1 MDGMLA
7 ELAELRAENL
17 RLTAAL
23 EAASELQDD
32 AEAYADGRGGG
43 VAAVEAAACA
53 AAQASSALQR
63 RPVPAPLDDLDYEP
77 RDASGHAAVGHA
89 AVTIARAV
97 VDPTARGKDDPTAR
111 GKDADP
117 RPDAARRAG
126 TALDGARPVRRV
138 LDGSAAAA
146 AAAAAVVVDGTDGA
160 DGASAV
166 RPSEAGAVR
175 QSDAGAVRQSEAGAV
190 RQSEAGAVRQSEAG
204 AAVHGLSKWTGK
216 SLSAEMDE

>member
-23 EAASELQDD
+23 EAATELQDD

-53 AAQASSALQR
+53 AAQASSALHR
-63 RPVPAPLDDLDYEP
+63 RPVPAPLDDLDDEP
-77 RDASGHAAVGHA
+77 RDASGHAAVGLA

-97 VDPTARGKDDPTAR
+97 VDPTAR

-146 AAAAAVVVDGTDGA
+146 AVAEGVDGTDGA

-166 RPSEAGAVR
+166 R
-175 QSDAGAVRQSEAGAV
+175 QSEAGAV
-190 RQSEAGAVRQSEAG
+190 RQSVAGAVRPSEAG
-204 AAVHGLSKWTGK
+204 AVHGLSKWTGK

>member
-1 MDGMLA
+1 MLA

-53 AAQASSALQR
+53 AAQASSALHR
-63 RPVPAPLDDLDYEP
+63 RPVPAPLDDLDDEP
-77 RDASGHAAVGHA
+77 RDASGHAAVGLA

-97 VDPTARGKDDPTAR
+97 VDPTAR

-138 LDGSAAAA
+138 FDGSAAAA
-146 AAAAAVVVDGTDGA
+146 VVAAAAAAVAEGVDGSDGA
-160 DGASAV
+160 DGASAVRQSEAGAV

-175 QSDAGAVRQSEAGAV
+175 QSDAGAVRP
-190 RQSEAGAVRQSEAG
+190 SEAG

>member
-53 AAQASSALQR
+53 AAQASSALHR
-63 RPVPAPLDDLDYEP
+63 RPVPAPLDDLDDEP
-77 RDASGHAAVGHA
+77 RDASGHAAVGLA

-97 VDPTARGKDDPTAR
+97 VDPTAR

-146 AAAAAVVVDGTDGA
+146 AAAAAAVVDGTDGA

-175 QSDAGAVRQSEAGAV
+175 QSEAGAV
-190 RQSEAGAVRQSEAG
+190 RQSEVG

>member
-1 MDGMLA
+1 
-7 ELAELRAENL
+7 
-17 RLTAAL
+17 
-23 EAASELQDD
+23 
-32 AEAYADGRGGG
+32 
-43 VAAVEAAACA
+43 VEAAACA
-53 AAQASSALQR
+53 AVQASSALHR
-63 RPVPAPLDDLDYEP
+63 RPVPAPLDDLDDEP
-77 RDASGHAAVGHA
+77 RDASGHAAVGLA

-97 VDPTARGKDDPTAR
+97 DDPTAR
-111 GKDADP
+111 GKDP

-146 AAAAAVVVDGTDGA
+146 AVAAAAAAVAEGVDGTDGA

-166 RPSEAGAVR
+166 RQSE
-175 QSDAGAVRQSEAGAV
+175 AGAVRQSEAGAV
-190 RQSEAGAVRQSEAG
+190 RPSVAGAVRQSEAG

>member
-1 MDGMLA
+1 MLA

-53 AAQASSALQR
+53 AAQASSALHR
-63 RPVPAPLDDLDYEP
+63 RPVPAPLDDLDDEP

-97 VDPTARGKDDPTAR
+97 ADPTAR

-138 LDGSAAAA
+138 SDGSAAAA
-146 AAAAAVVVDGTDGA
+146 AAVVAEGVDGSDGA
-160 DGASAV
+160 DRAS
-166 RPSEAGAVR
+166 
-175 QSDAGAVRQSEAGAV
+175 AVRQSEAGAV
-190 RQSEAGAVRQSEAG
+190 RQSEAGAV
-204 AAVHGLSKWTGK
+204 VHGLSKWTGK

>member
-1 MDGMLA
+1 MLA

-23 EAASELQDD
+23 EAATELQDD

-53 AAQASSALQR
+53 AAQASSALHR
-63 RPVPAPLDDLDYEP
+63 RPVPAPLDDLDDEP
-77 RDASGHAAVGHA
+77 RDASGHAAVGLA

-97 VDPTARGKDDPTAR
+97 ADPTARGKDDPTAR

-146 AAAAAVVVDGTDGA
+146 AAAAAAVVAEGVDGTDGA

-166 RPSEAGAVR
+166 RQSEAGAVR
-175 QSDAGAVRQSEAGAV
+175 QSVAGAVRQSEAGAW
-190 RQSEAGAVRQSEAG
+190 
-204 AAVHGLSKWTGK
+204 AVHGLSKWTGK

>member
-1 MDGMLA
+1 MLA

-43 VAAVEAAACA
+43 AAAVEAAACA
-53 AAQASSALQR
+53 AAQASSALHR
-63 RPVPAPLDDLDYEP
+63 RPVPAPLDDLDDEP

-97 VDPTARGKDDPTAR
+97 VDPTAR

-146 AAAAAVVVDGTDGA
+146 AVAEGVDGSDGA
-160 DGASAV
+160 DGAS
-166 RPSEAGAVR
+166 
-175 QSDAGAVRQSEAGAV
+175 AV

-204 AAVHGLSKWTGK
+204 AAVHRRRERWSTGCPSGLERVSRPRWTNRDSGHDDNGA
-216 SLSAEMDE
+216 LEVIT

>member
-1 MDGMLA
+1 MLA

-53 AAQASSALQR
+53 AAQASSALHR
-63 RPVPAPLDDLDYEP
+63 RPVPAPLDDLDDEP
-77 RDASGHAAVGHA
+77 RDASGHAAVGLA

-97 VDPTARGKDDPTAR
+97 VDPTAR

-146 AAAAAVVVDGTDGA
+146 TAAAAAAAVAEGVDGSDGA

-166 RPSEAGAVR
+166 RPSVAGALR
-175 QSDAGAVRQSEAGAV
+175 PSEAGAV
-190 RQSEAGAVRQSEAG
+190 
-204 AAVHGLSKWTGK
+204 VHGLSKWTGK

>member
-43 VAAVEAAACA
+43 VAAVEAASCA
-53 AAQASSALQR
+53 AAQ
-63 RPVPAPLDDLDYEP
+63 
-77 RDASGHAAVGHA
+77 
-89 AVTIARAV
+89 
-97 VDPTARGKDDPTAR
+97 AR

-138 LDGSAAAA
+138 
-146 AAAAAVVVDGTDGA
+146 
-160 DGASAV
+160 
-166 RPSEAGAVR
+166 
-175 QSDAGAVRQSEAGAV
+175 Q
-190 RQSEAGAVRQSEAG
+190 
-204 AAVHGLSKWTGK
+204 
-216 SLSAEMDE
+216 

>member
-1 MDGMLA
+1 MLA

-53 AAQASSALQR
+53 AAQASSALHR
-63 RPVPAPLDDLDYEP
+63 RPVPAPLDDLDDEP

-97 VDPTARGKDDPTAR
+97 DDPTAK

-126 TALDGARPVRRV
+126 TALDGGRPVRRV
-138 LDGSAAAA
+138 SDGSAAAA
-146 AAAAAVVVDGTDGA
+146 AAAAAAAVAEGVDGSDGA

-166 RPSEAGAVR
+166 RPSEAGAVH
-175 QSDAGAVRQSEAGAV
+175 QSVAGAV
-190 RQSEAGAVRQSEAG
+190 
-204 AAVHGLSKWTGK
+204 VHGLSKWTGK

>member
-1 MDGMLA
+1 MLA

-53 AAQASSALQR
+53 AAQASSALHR
-63 RPVPAPLDDLDYEP
+63 RPVPAPLDDLDDEP

-146 AAAAAVVVDGTDGA
+146 TAAAAAAAVAEGVDGSDGA

-166 RPSEAGAVR
+166 RPSVAGALR
-175 QSDAGAVRQSEAGAV
+175 PSEAGAV
-190 RQSEAGAVRQSEAG
+190 
-204 AAVHGLSKWTGK
+204 VHGLSKWTGK